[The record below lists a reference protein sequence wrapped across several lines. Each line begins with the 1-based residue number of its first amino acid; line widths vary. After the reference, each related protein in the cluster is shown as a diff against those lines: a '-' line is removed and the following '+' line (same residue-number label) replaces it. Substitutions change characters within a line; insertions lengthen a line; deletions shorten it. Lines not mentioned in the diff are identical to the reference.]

1 MCYEMTINKY
11 SFSSSV
17 LCPVRACGDAGG
29 GDEEVSTRGHIQGQR
44 RRSRGDAGGSG
55 DVVRDRSRSPHQK
68 RWKTDAEPDDG
79 VPPPLRFNPRRIP
92 GVQPPLNMGNPSP
105 GEIFSHFFDAA
116 VFRLVCENT
125 NKNAAKNLEKGRKF
139 IWTKISP
146 DEMKRFIG
154 LLLYMSVL
162 DLPKMTDFW
171 CQHTIFHV
179 AFPATVMTRDRFM
192 AILSSLHISDPEKNE
207 ENEQK
212 KGTEDYDHLHRV
224 RPLME
229 MICTN
234 SKAIYHP
241 RQHISVDERMVGTK
255 ARLGIKQ
262 YMKAK
267 PTKWGLK
274 FFVLADING
283 YTIDFKLYTGKSKT
297 ASGKGLSF
305 DVVTSLV
312 NKDYL
317 GSGYV
322 VYTDNFY
329 TSPLLFRHLSQQ
341 GFGACGTYR

>member
-1 MCYEMTINKY
+1 
-11 SFSSSV
+11 
-17 LCPVRACGDAGG
+17 
-29 GDEEVSTRGHIQGQR
+29 
-44 RRSRGDAGGSG
+44 
-55 DVVRDRSRSPHQK
+55 
-68 RWKTDAEPDDG
+68 
-79 VPPPLRFNPRRIP
+79 
-92 GVQPPLNMGNPSP
+92 
-105 GEIFSHFFDAA
+105 
-116 VFRLVCENT
+116 
-125 NKNAAKNLEKGRKF
+125 
-139 IWTKISP
+139 
-146 DEMKRFIG
+146 
-154 LLLYMSVL
+154 
-162 DLPKMTDFW
+162 
-171 CQHTIFHV
+171 
-179 AFPATVMTRDRFM
+179 M